1 MSRKKHAEAHENH
14 ERWLVSYADFITLLF
29 AFFVVMYAVSSVNE
43 GKFRVLADSMMVAFR
58 SSNPSSLKPIQLGG
72 MVGTASRQAVGQAST
87 APSVAPDLRPLP
99 ASIIQRAPRVMLSMT
114 RGPALTG
121 GPTPVLAGDKA
132 AKSGRQAN
140 VDPNLAK
147 VAAKLQDYLSDLI
160 RSDVVNL
167 RSSAFWLEVEIK
179 NSILFA
185 SGSATVNPEAVP
197 ALAAIADILR
207 EIPNRIQ
214 VEGFTDDRPIS
225 TPVYPSNWELSAARA
240 ASVVHVLMNSGVRP
254 ERMSA
259 IGYGEYQPIADN
271 RSEQGRLQNRRVVL
285 VIMGNV
291 DNRYPTSE
299 PEKTSDPP
307 LAPPSTT
314 IAESSVVPGKSRK

>member
-121 GPTPVLAGDKA
+121 GSTPVLAGELKPTARAVGKTD
-132 AKSGRQAN
+132 G
-140 VDPNLAK
+140 DPNLAK
-147 VAAKLQDYLSDLI
+147 VAAKLQEHLSDLI

-167 RSSAFWLEVEIK
+167 RSSDVLGGGGDQEQHLCSPVGAPL
-179 NSILFA
+179 SILRQCRPWRPSRISCARFPTAFRWKA
-185 SGSATVNPEAVP
+185 SPTTGRSVRQSTRRIGS
-197 ALAAIADILR
+197 
-207 EIPNRIQ
+207 
-214 VEGFTDDRPIS
+214 
-225 TPVYPSNWELSAARA
+225 
-240 ASVVHVLMNSGVRP
+240 
-254 ERMSA
+254 
-259 IGYGEYQPIADN
+259 YQ
-271 RSEQGRLQNRRVVL
+271 
-285 VIMGNV
+285 
-291 DNRYPTSE
+291 
-299 PEKTSDPP
+299 P
-307 LAPPSTT
+307 LAPPVWSMC
-314 IAESSVVPGKSRK
+314 